1 MTYELWHL
9 SGGSMIDWFE
19 DRSEAL
25 EAVQA
30 YLSADESGEVALIVK
45 DEAGTIVMS
54 PTGPALVEWAD
65 GLSAAS

>member
-25 EAVQA
+25 DAVQA
-30 YLSADESGEVALIVK
+30 YLSADEAHEVALIVK
-45 DEAGTIVMS
+45 DETGTIVMS
-54 PTGPALVEWAD
+54 PTGSDLIEWA
-65 GLSAAS
+65 GRLSAAS